1 MNNCKIIKIEDL
13 RKQKE
18 EKKDPAM
25 KAWLQGILSGYE
37 LKGDCD
43 LYEYF
48 IRGLNLGFDTARQD
62 YNKE

>member
-1 MNNCKIIKIEDL
+1 MNNTKVINIDEI
-13 RKQKE
+13 RKRRE

-25 KAWLQGILSGYE
+25 KAWLQGVLAGYD

-48 IRGLNLGFDTARQD
+48 IRGLHLGFDTARQD
-62 YNKE
+62 RKE